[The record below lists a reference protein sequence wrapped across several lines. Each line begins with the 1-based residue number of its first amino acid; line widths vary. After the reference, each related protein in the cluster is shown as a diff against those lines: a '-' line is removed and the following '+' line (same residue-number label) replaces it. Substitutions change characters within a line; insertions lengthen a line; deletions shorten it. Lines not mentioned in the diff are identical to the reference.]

1 MIAVGVE
8 HRLPVIKGLRPDAE
22 LPDPPPAF
30 AGRDN
35 DVRPANVDIGL
46 ILRQRVDGAA
56 VDLLNERLNGH
67 VRRDAFAAAIAY
79 GYMAQD
85 HGLARRLGG
94 RLQPA
99 ASLREQAEKI
109 GIFRG
114 HAGDGRLVLGAR
126 GHSGYLFGH
135 MTLLVITTAQ
145 PATCTGQGTT
155 GGLGEWKHVRIMVRL
170 TLATAT
176 FSRQGIELAASR

>member
-1 MIAVGVE
+1 M
-8 HRLPVIKGLRPDAE
+8 
-22 LPDPPPAF
+22 
-30 AGRDN
+30 
-35 DVRPANVDIGL
+35 RPANVDIGL

-56 VDLLNERLNGH
+56 VDLLDKRHNGH
-67 VRRDAFAAAIAY
+67 VRRDAFTAAIAHRD
-79 GYMAQD
+79 MAQD

-99 ASLREQAEKI
+99 ASLREQEEKI

-176 FSRQGIELAASR
+176 CSRQGIELAVSR